1 MWKGRKPRNFH
12 SAFGGGKGEKYIL
25 HDRHLHRKRKL
36 EGCLLDDM
44 VPTDHPVFL
53 NKQALHGGHTN

>member
-12 SAFGGGKGEKYIL
+12 SAFGGGKGEKKKKIYIYCMTEL
-25 HDRHLHRKRKL
+25 YTSRIL

-44 VPTDHPVFL
+44 VPTDHPCVSE
-53 NKQALHGGHTN
+53 